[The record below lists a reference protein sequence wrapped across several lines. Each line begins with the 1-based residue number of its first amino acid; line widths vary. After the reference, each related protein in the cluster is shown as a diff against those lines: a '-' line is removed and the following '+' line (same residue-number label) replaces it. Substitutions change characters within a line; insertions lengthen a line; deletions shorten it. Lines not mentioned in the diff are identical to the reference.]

1 MRERHRVA
9 AIQKTAR
16 WGVGRGGRA
25 LGIRECRTR
34 ARRCESRSE
43 VPGGFS
49 GVRKRRYGA
58 ARTRP
63 KTSSRGRSHAPEA
76 RAAFVAMYRCVRV
89 AVGKYESLPSKV
101 QQCATRVLLVRSD
114 GIRGDT
120 RVCVPGTTP
129 VRRATTH
136 RKFQTQLARAQLC
149 LLLLLGA
156 ALAPSSPLVAP
167 LLGISLRTF
176 ARGRAAMSGFGRGAT
191 GAVPARST
199 ATPLNPLGLAG
210 RARLL
215 QHRRGRGRARG
226 GGGSAREVR
235 RARRGVL
242 FASARNRARRDPPRA
257 AVRAPDRAL
266 RTTPVDDSST
276 DRDASRDDDDAGP
289 PSSPAREEA
298 RARRR

>member
-89 AVGKYESLPSKV
+89 AVGKYESTFEGTTVRYTCTFSAIRWNPRGHP
-101 QQCATRVLLVRSD
+101 RVR
-114 GIRGDT
+114 
-120 RVCVPGTTP
+120 TTP
-129 VRRATTH
+129 VDARRLIENFK
-136 RKFQTQLARAQLC
+136 RNWRAHSC
-149 LLLLLGA
+149 VCCCSWVRHSPPPR
-156 ALAPSSPLVAP
+156 PSSRLSSAYPSEPSLAAAP
-167 LLGISLRTF
+167 RCPGS
-176 ARGRAAMSGFGRGAT
+176 ARGAT
-191 GAVPARST
+191 GAVPAR
-199 ATPLNPLGLAG
+199 
-210 RARLL
+210 
-215 QHRRGRGRARG
+215 
-226 GGGSAREVR
+226 
-235 RARRGVL
+235 
-242 FASARNRARRDPPRA
+242 
-257 AVRAPDRAL
+257 
-266 RTTPVDDSST
+266 
-276 DRDASRDDDDAGP
+276 
-289 PSSPAREEA
+289 
-298 RARRR
+298 ARRRLR